1 MCRCGCVGGVCIF
14 DPERSVG
21 LTNKEI
27 RLSLKPLSHHQTGVE
42 EARPEKQRYSFFIQI
57 NVYCCK
63 MKKKSQLVTCW
74 SRLRF

>member
-1 MCRCGCVGGVCIF
+1 MWVCGVCVYF
-14 DPERSVG
+14 RPGTVG

-27 RLSLKPLSHHQTGVE
+27 RLSLKPLSHHQTGDE
-42 EARPEKQRYSFFIQI
+42 EARPEKKRYSFFIQI

>member
-42 EARPEKQRYSFFIQI
+42 EARPEKQRYSFLFKLTFI
-57 NVYCCK
+57 VAK
-63 MKKKSQLVTCW
+63 
-74 SRLRF
+74 

>member
-1 MCRCGCVGGVCIF
+1 MGGVCIL

-42 EARPEKQRYSFFIQI
+42 EARPEKQRYSFFYSNYRLLLQ
-57 NVYCCK
+57 NE
-63 MKKKSQLVTCW
+63 KKESVGDLLV
-74 SRLRF
+74 